1 MINPASWWSR
11 LSAQIWLIPLIFI
24 IAGFILKSKQAK
36 VLSQITLV
44 LLMTNVLVSGGISAL
59 KLQKDNEIVNNFV
72 KAVGNKTIILDL
84 SNKYSFKQ
92 YYIKFKERN
101 IKYKILKLEEN
112 KQLAPFTPDV
122 FYKIE

>member
-44 LLMTNVLVSGGISAL
+44 LLMTNVLVFGGISAL

-72 KAVGNKTIILDL
+72 NAVGNKTIILDL

-101 IKYKILKLEEN
+101 IKYKIEKLEEN

>member
-1 MINPASWWSR
+1 M
-11 LSAQIWLIPLIFI
+11 
-24 IAGFILKSKQAK
+24 

-44 LLMTNVLVSGGISAL
+44 LLMTNVLVSGGITAL

-72 KAVGNKTIILDL
+72 NAVGNKTIILDL

>member
-1 MINPASWWSR
+1 M
-11 LSAQIWLIPLIFI
+11 
-24 IAGFILKSKQAK
+24 

-44 LLMTNVLVSGGISAL
+44 LLMTNVLVSGGITAL

-72 KAVGNKTIILDL
+72 NAVGNKTIILDL

-101 IKYKILKLEEN
+101 IKYKIEKLEEN
-112 KQLAPFTPDV
+112 KQLAPFTVDV

>member
-1 MINPASWWSR
+1 M
-11 LSAQIWLIPLIFI
+11 
-24 IAGFILKSKQAK
+24 
-36 VLSQITLV
+36 
-44 LLMTNVLVSGGISAL
+44 
-59 KLQKDNEIVNNFV
+59 
-72 KAVGNKTIILDL
+72 GNKIIILDL

-101 IKYKILKLEEN
+101 IKYKIEKLEEN

>member
-1 MINPASWWSR
+1 M
-11 LSAQIWLIPLIFI
+11 
-24 IAGFILKSKQAK
+24 
-36 VLSQITLV
+36 
-44 LLMTNVLVSGGISAL
+44 
-59 KLQKDNEIVNNFV
+59 
-72 KAVGNKTIILDL
+72 GNKTIILDL

-101 IKYKILKLEEN
+101 IKYKIEKLEEN

>member
-1 MINPASWWSR
+1 M
-11 LSAQIWLIPLIFI
+11 
-24 IAGFILKSKQAK
+24 

-44 LLMTNVLVSGGISAL
+44 LLMTNVLVSGGITAL

-72 KAVGNKTIILDL
+72 NAVGNKTIILDL

-101 IKYKILKLEEN
+101 IKYKIEKLEEN

>member
-1 MINPASWWSR
+1 
-11 LSAQIWLIPLIFI
+11 
-24 IAGFILKSKQAK
+24 
-36 VLSQITLV
+36 
-44 LLMTNVLVSGGISAL
+44 MTNVLVSGGITAL

-72 KAVGNKTIILDL
+72 NAVGNKTIILDL

-101 IKYKILKLEEN
+101 IKYKIEKLEEN

>member
-1 MINPASWWSR
+1 M
-11 LSAQIWLIPLIFI
+11 
-24 IAGFILKSKQAK
+24 

-44 LLMTNVLVSGGISAL
+44 LLMTNVLVSGGITAL

-101 IKYKILKLEEN
+101 IKYKIEKLEEN